1 MARRRNKKDDSLIS
15 LAISSHWSVSAT
27 LAVVTLIGFLV
38 FIPAVLSSSKILKP
52 LGPALIPIG
61 YIIAGVFT
69 VIAIVN
75 FLRTKGDSST
85 SLGNAMHEV
94 LGVDIQSPQKNEK
107 HSATA
112 DVMDLSFESDVE
124 QPQDIARPTAWSI
137 KVLRS
142 IEWKRF
148 EELVAAYYQLKGV
161 EAKTQRCGAD
171 GGIDV
176 HLFKKGFDGPL
187 AVVQC
192 KAWNTYRVGVKPV
205 RELLGVMAS
214 TKVRRGMFIT
224 TGNYTDEAREFAK
237 ENPLTLLDGNQFL
250 SEIQGLSDEDQ
261 QHLLEVALAGDYKTP
276 TCPSCGIKMVKRT
289 GNEGKFWGC
298 GNFPRC
304 RRTFGISAEKSSE

>member
-1 MARRRNKKDDSLIS
+1 MARRRSKKDDSLIS
-15 LAISSHWSVSAT
+15 LAISSHWGISAT
-27 LAVVTLIGFLV
+27 LAVVTLIGFLW
-38 FIPAVLSSSKILKP
+38 FFPAVFSSSKTLKP
-52 LGPALIPIG
+52 LGPTLVPIG
-61 YIIAGVFT
+61 YIIAGIFA

-75 FLRTKGDSST
+75 FLRTKRDSST
-85 SLGNAMHEV
+85 SPVNAMHGV
-94 LGVDIQSPQKNEK
+94 PGVDIQSQQKSKK
-107 HSATA
+107 HPATA
-112 DVMDLSFESDVE
+112 DVMDLSFESEVE
-124 QPQDIARPTAWSI
+124 QPQDMGRPTAWSM
-137 KVLRS
+137 KVLQS

-148 EELVAAYYQLKGV
+148 EELVAAFYQLKGV

-214 TKVRRGMFIT
+214 AKVRRGMFIT

-237 ENPLTLLDGNQFL
+237 DNPLTLFDGNQFL
-250 SEIQGLSDEDQ
+250 SEILGFSAEDQ
-261 QHLLEVALAGDYKTP
+261 QRLLEVALAGDYKTP

-304 RRTFGISAEKSSE
+304 RQTFGISAKNSSE